1 MPRGCWTAGPH
12 QRQPLLRKKLRELR
26 HRCQEGSLRDIVF
39 CMRAD
44 LLRNLGNTCNSKI
57 RRFCTNLNLYYASM
71 FLFQNAGRFNTQI
84 FERRPKLA
92 KQRGM
97 DTSVKE
103 GGSLLAALDQPCL
116 QSFAVMPV
124 LEGHAVVPHVH
135 RLRTWLSAASGCG
148 LLRDV
153 AVGRVAMR
161 QMNGL
166 KQQYV

>member
-92 KQRGM
+92 KQSLY
-97 DTSVKE
+97 TSNFDAIRCCYDL
-103 GGSLLAALDQPCL
+103 GQLI
-116 QSFAVMPV
+116 
-124 LEGHAVVPHVH
+124 
-135 RLRTWLSAASGCG
+135 LRTLAIFPTKLMSGETKHPFMVSIVPSLG
-148 LLRDV
+148 LCFFC
-153 AVGRVAMR
+153 
-161 QMNGL
+161 
-166 KQQYV
+166 

>member
-1 MPRGCWTAGPH
+1 MRRMPRRYWTAGPH

-57 RRFCTNLNLYYASM
+57 RRRNGYISQGRRSM
-71 FLFQNAGRFNTQI
+71 NKRARHADRKTSFGEPT
-84 FERRPKLA
+84 KL
-92 KQRGM
+92 
-97 DTSVKE
+97 
-103 GGSLLAALDQPCL
+103 LLAALDRPCL
-116 QSFAVMPV
+116 QSFPVMPV

-135 RLRTWLSAASGCG
+135 RLRTWLSAASGCS

>member
-57 RRFCTNLNLYYASM
+57 RRRNGYISQGRRSM
-71 FLFQNAGRFNTQI
+71 NKRARHADRKTSFGEQT
-84 FERRPKLA
+84 KLSNDVFDNCG
-92 KQRGM
+92 Q
-97 DTSVKE
+97 
-103 GGSLLAALDQPCL
+103 SLLAALDRPCL

-153 AVGRVAMR
+153 AVGCVAMR